1 MLVVTL
7 KVNINSRHC
16 TYIFHQGKK
25 CPNSHSTIVLAD
37 SYSSSS
43 FVANMEVGSIP
54 VFSCAPGGPNLCVIS
69 AGCPCC
75 PLSLWVVSAG
85 RGALCGTILG
95 HPPIHIHAST
105 DPIAYR
111 CPMSTSCL
119 RPGVPA
125 APCPCVLSRQGE
137 ERCVGQSSAGGL
149 RHTATPPLLHFSVSS
164 LSLVTAGSRAGAR
177 SCREET
183 PALQH
188 TAPLSSS
195 LWYSQLQTVNCDGN
209 WVQLSLPQPAQC
221 LVKIGCELLW
231 ESHHLY
237 VESKFWCCQFYYDS
251 NSSTAQTQYCRRWG
265 YSPLTLATLHIA
277 ITGTHILSEIITC

>member
-7 KVNINSRHC
+7 KVNINSRHY
-16 TYIFHQGKK
+16 TFIRGRNAQ
-25 CPNSHSTIVLAD
+25 IVVALAD

-43 FVANMEVGSIP
+43 FVANMEVVSIP
-54 VFSCAPGGPNLCVIS
+54 VFSSASGGPTHS
-69 AGCPCC
+69 
-75 PLSLWVVSAG
+75 
-85 RGALCGTILG
+85 
-95 HPPIHIHAST
+95 
-105 DPIAYR
+105 IAYR

-195 LWYSQLQTVNCDGN
+195 L
-209 WVQLSLPQPAQC
+209 
-221 LVKIGCELLW
+221 
-231 ESHHLY
+231 
-237 VESKFWCCQFYYDS
+237 
-251 NSSTAQTQYCRRWG
+251 
-265 YSPLTLATLHIA
+265 
-277 ITGTHILSEIITC
+277 